1 MKRKAIIRD
10 FVFTLKM
17 TKDGRLHSSIE
28 PERDK
33 KYCCVTKQ
41 KYTGGHNDGP
51 TYYDVP
57 PYRFLSGDSI
67 EDIYS
72 NITNDFKIFYDDIK
86 SIEKTIT
93 SDIQGFSQTEIDKYF
108 AIAEIQQDFILPF
121 EYNRYYQVA
130 TFPFMPLYKFVNDE
144 VQNELM
150 KYAKGNLNSDE
161 YNTFVEIIENVW

>member
-1 MKRKAIIRD
+1 MRRKVIIRD

-57 PYRFLSGDSI
+57 PYIFLSGESI

-72 NITNDFKIFYDDIK
+72 NIINGFKIFYDDIK

-130 TFPFMPLYKFVNDE
+130 TFPFMTLYKFVNDE

-150 KYAKGNLNSDE
+150 KYASKKLNTE
-161 YNTFVEIIENVW
+161 EFELFAKLAKEVW